1 MARVK
6 FYCNNTD
13 GSGLVETEIETGH
26 QYRAR
31 VGGYGIIVIE
41 DTMSVVQDTP
51 IATFPDDELA
61 VLISYDELAAGNVN
75 TLTPTTE
82 YFQLL
87 TLRAVQLP
95 QLRTLHIIVGRPV

>member
-1 MARVK
+1 MAKVK
-6 FYCNNTD
+6 LYTND
-13 GSGLVETEIETGH
+13 DSGLVQTEIETGH

-41 DTMSVVQDTP
+41 DTMAPIQDTP
-51 IATFPDDELA
+51 IATFPDDDLA
-61 VLISYDELAAGNVN
+61 VLISYDRVAVGHVD

-82 YFQLL
+82 YFEVL

-95 QLRTLHIIVGRPV
+95 QLRTLHIVVGRAV